1 MTGKLVLIFLLIV
14 TTKGAY
20 SASGQQLRDDCT
32 GAEIYKISCLY
43 FLGGF
48 GAAGIE
54 INDAI
59 ASNGMQRLWCET
71 NKITWTH
78 RRKIVLDYMDEN
90 PETIKALAP
99 TVIMDAHI
107 AAFPCK

>member
-1 MTGKLVLIFLLIV
+1 MTRTLLLIFLLII

-32 GAEIYKISCLY
+32 GEMINKISCLY

-48 GAAGIE
+48 GAAGLE
-54 INDAI
+54 INDRI
-59 ASNGMQRLWCET
+59 ASNGIKRLWCET

-78 RRKIVLDYMDEN
+78 RRKIVLDYIDKN
-90 PETIKALAP
+90 PKIKNSEAA
-99 TVIMDAHI
+99 TVIIDAHI